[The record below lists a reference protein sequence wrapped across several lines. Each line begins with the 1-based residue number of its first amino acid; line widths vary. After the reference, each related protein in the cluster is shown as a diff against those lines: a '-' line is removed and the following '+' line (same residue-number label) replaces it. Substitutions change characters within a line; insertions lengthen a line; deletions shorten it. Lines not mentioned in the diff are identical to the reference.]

1 MVGSMI
7 GEGVGGVEREGEQK
21 ERERERERCS
31 GGTGKKGEE
40 RGEKNL

>member
-21 ERERERERCS
+21 ERERERCS